1 MVEKRFGG
9 VPPIVTVLITMSA
22 LVAASLVAWFMWITT
37 SSATKQPVLEVTDA
51 YTDGTNVYF
60 TLRNIGSAAATVSN
74 IQVTC
79 KGITPTNPLPSCTY
93 SPGSTNAIPK
103 GSSAAC
109 RASGFSALTDG
120 DFCVVQITLSSP
132 TTSVNVEFKV
142 VQP

>member
-60 TLRNIGSAAATVSN
+60 TLRNIGSADATVN
-74 IQVTC
+74 GIQVSC
-79 KGITPTNPLPSCTY
+79 KGSPPTTPSCTY
-93 SPGSTNAIPK
+93 PTGSTIPK

-132 TTSVNVEFKV
+132 TTSVVNVEFKV
-142 VQP
+142 MKP